1 MEHSTLIFL
10 GLDSYGWLVAILAI
24 MLFLALIAIVR
35 LVIALHRIAQDAI
48 EGFQKTYRI
57 IESMQSINQVDHSAL
72 MHKLSEIQKNV
83 SDHLQYIRDHIPR
96 I

>member
-1 MEHSTLIFL
+1 MEHSILIFL

-24 MLFLALIAIVR
+24 MLVLALVAIVR

-57 IESMQSINQVDHSAL
+57 IESMQGVNQGDHSAL
-72 MHKLSEIQKNV
+72 MQKLHEIQKNV
-83 SDHLQYIRDHIPR
+83 SDHLQYIRDHIPKL
-96 I
+96 